1 MNTEKECTLEGLA
14 EQITS
19 IRHECLDQGL
29 EFGELLNLSWHW
41 YNDDLIDRL
50 DRKEPL
56 E

>member
-1 MNTEKECTLEGLA
+1 MGESTLEGLA
-14 EQITS
+14 EQLTS

-29 EFGELLNLSWHW
+29 EFGELLTLSWLW
-41 YNDDLIDRL
+41 YNDDLVDRL